1 MLFVVFLVIRIMYS
15 VLYVDVY
22 CRGILYMFKKYLL
35 NKWIKE
41 WSGLIEVVIKK
52 LIKEKRIKKVLNIEF
67 WGLFI
72 VKLLEVLVK

>member
-41 WSGLIEVVIKK
+41 WSGLIEVMIKK